1 MNEIEI
7 NYDSLKKTSPVFSFS
22 RYNAFRPAVQTNRS
36 MYDDVEAFLINGSK
50 NETIY
55 VYCYFSF
62 GKMIK
67 LKWIYSKGMDCE
79 TAGHVFNAFK
89 KSYLSKKYK
98 INIKQKAV

>member
-7 NYDSLKKTSPVFSFS
+7 NYDSLTSPVFAFS
-22 RYNAFRPAVQTNRS
+22 RYKAFRPAVQTNRS
-36 MYDDVEAFLINGSK
+36 MYDDVEVFLIKGDNT
-50 NETIY
+50 ETIY

-67 LKWIYSKGMDCE
+67 LRWMYSKGMDEE

-89 KSYLSKKYK
+89 KSYLSKKFT
-98 INIKQKAV
+98 IELKQKMAA